1 MRSLD
6 PDLDQHFAGPLL
18 AQLAALGSSG
28 HRPVVGLNGPVGA
41 GKTTLS
47 RLLLHRADAQGLRL
61 AVASIDDFYLPWE
74 ARLTALAGN
83 PFGVTRVLPGSHDIP
98 LALAFI
104 DSWQQGANL
113 RLPRFDKSLRCGQGD
128 RAGEQLV
135 EADVLLLE
143 GWLLGCQPLARQRSP
158 WDGALLA
165 YLPLWR
171 RFSQLHVLRPLRW
184 TLPRRWRFQAE
195 ARQRKQGKAWL
206 PAEELDKVVNASL
219 GSLPPELYQDPLISQ
234 ATGYAILDGRRR
246 WVGGSRLDEVG

>member
-1 MRSLD
+1 MIGLD

-18 AQLAALGSSG
+18 AQLTVLGSSG
-28 HRPVVGLNGPVGA
+28 RRPVVGLNGPVGA

-47 RLLLHRADAQGLRL
+47 RLLLARAAAQGLRL

-83 PFGVTRVLPGSHDIP
+83 RFAVTRVLPGSHDIP
-98 LALAFI
+98 LALACL
-104 DSWQQGANL
+104 DSWQQGASL

-128 RAGEQLV
+128 RAGEQRL

-143 GWLLGCQPLARQRSP
+143 GWLLGCQPAEREWSA
-158 WDGALLA
+158 WDGALVA

-171 RFSQLHVLRPLRW
+171 RLSQLHVLRPLRW
-184 TLPRRWRFQAE
+184 SLPRRWRFQAE
-195 ARQRKQGKAWL
+195 ARQRKRGQAWL
-206 PAEELDKVVNASL
+206 PAAELDKVVKASL

-234 ATGYAILDGRRR
+234 AKGYAILDGRRR
-246 WVGGSRLDEVG
+246 WVGGSRSDDAL